1 MKIQINL
8 PLDKDILEKFDIF
21 VVGGTIRDILL
32 GDIPRDF
39 DIVVPPPVE
48 SFLHELKKKNYR
60 FFVLDE
66 KEQEYRII
74 LSKEEWIDLSQIKG
88 ETIESD
94 LIMRDFTI
102 NSIGVHLK
110 SGTLIDPTDGIKDLK
125 EKIIRTVSGIN
136 LIQDPL
142 RILRA
147 FRFFATLG
155 FNIEKKTEELIRE
168 LHPLIN
174 IVAMERIKYELF
186 LILKTDQ
193 AYKTFKYMEEVGLL
207 YDIFPE
213 LRPLRYTSQRYYN
226 EQNLLYHSMM
236 TMKYTEEIIEK
247 ETHPQEAGDLKV
259 LIKLAALLHDI
270 AKPETLS
277 YDDEGNT
284 HFYGHDK
291 IGADK
296 VEQIALRLK
305 FSNKEK
311 DILKKLV
318 RYHMYPHLL
327 SAEKE
332 ITKKAANRYLRKT
345 DELAFPLLRMALG
358 DAMASPPRPGGMQ
371 GYERLEKILKEI
383 LEEKKKQ
390 KERIITGHDLI
401 SLGLE
406 PGPLFRKILEEIED
420 MRAQGEIKTKEEA
433 LTYIKQKYIQPS

>member
-21 VVGGTIRDILL
+21 VVGGTIRDIFL

-48 SFLHELKKKNYR
+48 TFLHELKKKNYR

-88 ETIESD
+88 ETIERD

-110 SGTLIDPTDGIKDLK
+110 SGMLIDPTDGLKDLK
-125 EKIIRTVSGIN
+125 GKIIRTVSGTN

-193 AYKTFKYMEEVGLL
+193 AYKTFKYMEVVGLL

-213 LRPLRYTSQRYYN
+213 LRPLRYTSQRYY
-226 EQNLLYHSMM
+226 
-236 TMKYTEEIIEK
+236 
-247 ETHPQEAGDLKV
+247 LKV
-259 LIKLAALLHDI
+259 
-270 AKPETLS
+270 
-277 YDDEGNT
+277 
-284 HFYGHDK
+284 
-291 IGADK
+291 
-296 VEQIALRLK
+296 
-305 FSNKEK
+305 
-311 DILKKLV
+311 
-318 RYHMYPHLL
+318 
-327 SAEKE
+327 
-332 ITKKAANRYLRKT
+332 
-345 DELAFPLLRMALG
+345 
-358 DAMASPPRPGGMQ
+358 
-371 GYERLEKILKEI
+371 
-383 LEEKKKQ
+383 
-390 KERIITGHDLI
+390 
-401 SLGLE
+401 
-406 PGPLFRKILEEIED
+406 
-420 MRAQGEIKTKEEA
+420 
-433 LTYIKQKYIQPS
+433 

>member
-1 MKIQINL
+1 MKIQVNL
-8 PLDKDILEKFDIF
+8 PIDKDILKKFKIF

-32 GDIPRDF
+32 GDTPRDF

-48 SFLHELKKKNYR
+48 AFLNELKKKRYR
-60 FFVLDE
+60 YFVLDE
-66 KEQEYRII
+66 QEKEYRII
-74 LSKEEWIDLSQIKG
+74 LSREEWIDLSQIKG
-88 ETIESD
+88 DNIEKD
-94 LIMRDFTI
+94 LMMRDFTI

-110 SGTLIDPTDGIKDLK
+110 SGTVIDPTDGIKDLK
-125 EKIIRTVSGIN
+125 GKIIRTVSGTN

-142 RILRA
+142 RIVRA

-155 FNIEKKTEELIRE
+155 FSIEKKTEELIRE

-174 IVAMERIKYELF
+174 LVAKERIKYELF
-186 LILKTDQ
+186 LILKSNR
-193 AYKTFKYMEEVGLL
+193 AFETFKYMEEMGLL

-213 LRPLRYTSQRYYN
+213 LRSLRYTSQRYYD

-236 TMKYTEEIIEK
+236 TMKHTEEIIER
-247 ETHPQEAGDLKV
+247 ENYPDELKA
-259 LIKLAALLHDI
+259 LIKLASLLHDI

-291 IGADK
+291 IGAEK
-296 VEQIALRLK
+296 VEQIAWRLK

-358 DAMASPPRPGGMQ
+358 DALASPPRPGGMM
-371 GYERLEKILKEI
+371 GYEKLEKILREI

-433 LTYIKQKYIQPS
+433 LAFIKKKYIQPR

>member
-8 PLDKDILEKFDIF
+8 PIDKDILKKFEIF
-21 VVGGTIRDILL
+21 VVGGAIRDILL
-32 GDIPRDF
+32 GDTPRDF

-48 SFLHELKKKNYR
+48 AFLNELKKKGYKY
-60 FFVLDE
+60 FVLDE
-66 KEQEYRII
+66 EEKEYRII
-74 LSKEEWIDLSQIKG
+74 LSREEWIDLSQIKG
-88 ETIESD
+88 GSIEKD
-94 LIMRDFTI
+94 LAMRDFTI

-110 SGTLIDPTDGIKDLK
+110 SGTVIDPTKGIKDLK
-125 EKIIRTVSGIN
+125 GKIIRTVSGIN
-136 LIQDPL
+136 LIRDPL

-155 FNIEKKTEELIRE
+155 FGLEKNTEEFIRE

-174 IVAMERIKYELF
+174 LVAKERIKYEIF
-186 LILKTDQ
+186 LILKSNR
-193 AYKTFKYMEEVGLL
+193 AFETFKYMEELGLL

-213 LRPLRYTSQRYYN
+213 LRSLRYTSQRYYN
-226 EQNLLYHSMM
+226 KQNLLYHSMM
-236 TMKYTEEIIEK
+236 AMKHTEEIIER
-247 ETHPQEAGDLKV
+247 EDYPDELKA
-259 LIKLAALLHDI
+259 LIKLASLLHDI

-291 IGADK
+291 IGAEK

-311 DILKKLV
+311 NILKKLV

-358 DAMASPPRPGGMQ
+358 DALASPPRPGGML
-371 GYERLEKILKEI
+371 GYEKLEKILREI
-383 LEEKKKQ
+383 LEEKKEQ

-420 MRAQGEIKTKEEA
+420 LRAQGEIKTKEEA
-433 LTYIKQKYIQPS
+433 LTYIKKKYIQPR